1 MHNTRWTMM
10 LMVGFVMGLMA
21 CVAQAKPATEKQL
34 SEIPDVPSEFR
45 AAWVATVANIDW
57 PTKPGLTTA
66 EQKKEL
72 IAIMDKCKELNLNA
86 VIFQIRTT
94 ADALYESDLEPWSYY
109 ITGEQGVAPKPY
121 YDPLEMAVEEA
132 HKRGLEL
139 HAWFNPYRSGHPT
152 NKKYA
157 DNHINKTNPELSK
170 EYGSFMWMD
179 PGEPE
184 VMQRS
189 MDVFLD
195 VAKRYD
201 VDGIHIDD
209 YFYPYRAADPNKKG
223 AYLDFPDADS
233 YKRYQDAGG
242 KLSKNDWR
250 RDNVNQFIKKF
261 YKELK
266 KVNPEVKF
274 GISPFGIWK
283 PGYPSNVAG
292 MDQYEAIYADA
303 KLWFNEGWLD
313 YFTPQLYWEIRKPA
327 QSYISLLNW
336 WNDENTQQRHL
347 WPGLFTSMTEEGT
360 RRPYDRDEIKRQ
372 VEWSRIIVKENP
384 GTVHFSMISLM
395 KNKGGLTDTLKSTVY
410 AKKALVPESPW
421 LGTEAPA
428 LPKAKVSRITAKTV
442 DVMLDAKSAKQG
454 INWVVQ
460 VKRDGAWTYDIL
472 PTSDRSAKVKLPGKK
487 GDVEMVVVTLQGENA
502 ALSEKSVLELP
513 KK

>member
-1 MHNTRWTMM
+1 MHNMRWTTI

-21 CVAQAKPATEKQL
+21 CAAQAKPATKEQL
-34 SEIPDVPSEFR
+34 SEIPDVPKEFR

-57 PTKPGLTTA
+57 PSKPGLTTEA
-66 EQKKEL
+66 QQKEL
-72 IAIMDKCKELNLNA
+72 IAIMDRCQELNLNA

-109 ITGEQGVAPKPY
+109 ITGEQGKAPDPY
-121 YDPLEMAVEEA
+121 YDPLKMAVDEA

-139 HAWFNPYRSGHPT
+139 HAWFNPYRSGHPS
-152 NKKYA
+152 NKKYSE
-157 DNHINKTNPELSK
+157 DHINKTNPELAK
-170 EYGSFMWMD
+170 AYGSYMWMD

-184 VMQRS
+184 VMKRS

-195 VAKRYD
+195 VAKRYE

-223 AYLDFPDADS
+223 AYLDFPDAES
-233 YKRYQDAGG
+233 YAKYKKAGG
-242 KLSKNDWR
+242 TLGKDDWR
-250 RDNVNQFIKKF
+250 RDNVNKFIEKF

-266 KVNPEVKF
+266 KVRPSVKF

-292 MDQYEAIYADA
+292 MNQYEAIYADA

-327 QSYISLLNW
+327 QSYISLLGW
-336 WNDENTQQRHL
+336 WSDENTQGRHL

-360 RRPYDRDEIKRQ
+360 RRPYDRQEIKRQ
-372 VEWSRIIVKENP
+372 VEWSRIILKENP

-395 KNKGGLTDTLKSTVY
+395 NNKGGLVDTLKGSVY

-421 LGTEAPA
+421 CGTKAPA
-428 LPKAKVSRITAKTV
+428 MPKAKVVKV
-442 DVMLDAKSAKQG
+442 DDEAVEVMLGKQSAKKG
-454 INWVVQ
+454 INWIVQ
-460 VKRDGAWTYDIL
+460 VKRGGAWTYDIL
-472 PTSDRSAKVKLPGKK
+472 PTSVREAKIDLPGKK
-487 GDVEMVVVTLQGENA
+487 GDVEMVVVTLQGKNA
-502 ALSEKSVLELP
+502 TLSAKSVLELP
-513 KK
+513 EK